1 MAEATMSKAAVLNM
15 VHEHWPSH
23 LASRQQAIL
32 TDKWIRGEQYDLRD
46 DSDFDFE
53 TGGAWDA
60 YSGSVFQPE
69 SRSEEHK
76 DLESRTPTPW
86 GGLVVTSLAQ
96 TAYVD
101 GLRKAGSSDNLP
113 FWQTWQSNHWDARQ
127 TSVHRTAIGLS
138 TAYGVALPGKNPLT
152 GDKMTK
158 LIARSPKRM
167 SAFYQDD
174 QDDWPVFAVDATK
187 TWKVSEMGLGRIQDG
202 WFVEVH
208 DAFVTHRISCKGD
221 GRDLKDWTY
230 IDNEAHGLPI
240 PPVARC
246 VNRLDLDGRATG
258 EIEPILPMLRRI
270 DQDMFDRLIVQR
282 FGAWKVRYIAGMA
295 KPSNQSQAD
304 IQAMRLRIEDLLI
317 SSDNQT
323 KFGTLDAT
331 DLKGYIDVGD
341 ADLRMLAAITQ
352 TPPHHLLGLSSNLQA
367 EALAAA
373 ESGLQRK
380 SVDFKQNAGEF
391 HENLARLDALIRG
404 DKATA
409 GAYDLQVRW
418 RDTESR
424 SLTQAADALGK
435 LAVQLK
441 VPVEMLW
448 EKVPGWTD
456 SDTERAKSLIET
468 GSVEQLLADIQVEL
482 DKERQDALGGPAA
495 PGAKPPAAPAK
506 GAPAAQKKSGSSGK

>member
-1 MAEATMSKAAVLNM
+1 MAQMSKAAVLGM

-23 LASRQQAIL
+23 LYSRQQAIL
-32 TDKWIRGEQYDLRD
+32 TDKWVRGEQYDLS
-46 DSDFDFE
+46 DSSENFDFPDSGWDHF
-53 TGGAWDA
+53 GGQ
-60 YSGSVFQPE
+60 VFQPDH
-69 SRSEEHK
+69 RSAEHV

-101 GLRKAGSSDNLP
+101 GIRRAGQNENLAQWETLRANK
-113 FWQTWQSNHWDARQ
+113 WDAKQ
-127 TSVHRTAIGLS
+127 TAIHRTTIGLS
-138 TAYGVALPGKNPLT
+138 TAYGITMPGKNPLT

-158 LIARSPKRM
+158 MMARSPKRM

-174 QDDWPVFAVDATK
+174 NDEWCTFAIDATQVFE
-187 TWKVSEMGLGRIQDG
+187 TAESGLGVGTRIQKG
-202 WFVEVH
+202 WFVEVY
-208 DAFVTHRISCKGD
+208 DELVVHRISCTGD

-230 IDNEAHGLPI
+230 IDYEEHGVPV

-246 VNRLDLDGRATG
+246 VNRIDLDGRATG

-270 DQDMFDRLIVQR
+270 DQGMFDRLIVQR

-295 KPSNQSQAD
+295 KPSNQTQAD
-304 IQAMRLRIEDLLI
+304 VQAMRLRIEDLLI

-331 DLKGYIDVGD
+331 DISGYIAGTD

-367 EALAAA
+367 ESLAAA

-380 SVDFKQNAGEF
+380 SVDFKVNAGQF
-391 HENLARLDALIRG
+391 HEDMTRLVAIIEG

-409 GAYDLQVRW
+409 SATDLKVRW

-424 SLTQAADALGK
+424 SLVQAAQALGA
-435 LAVQLK
+435 LAIQLK

-448 EKVPGWTD
+448 EKVPGWDD
-456 SDTERAKSLIET
+456 SDTERAKKLIET
-468 GSVEQLLADIQVEL
+468 GGVEQLLADIASQMKADEA
-482 DKERQDALGGPAA
+482 QQAA
-495 PGAKPPAAPAK
+495 DIAQSAQTAQKTAPNQSQAKPS
-506 GAPAAQKKSGSSGK
+506 GTQK

>member
-1 MAEATMSKAAVLNM
+1 MAQMSKAAVLGM

-23 LASRQQAIL
+23 LHSRQQAIL
-32 TDKWIRGEQYDLRD
+32 TDKWIRGEQYDLART
-46 DSDFDFE
+46 SDRFDFPE
-53 TGGAWDA
+53 NGWDHYGGQ
-60 YSGSVFQPE
+60 VFQPDH
-69 SRSEEHK
+69 RSAEHE

-96 TAYVD
+96 TAIIE
-101 GLRKAGSSDNLP
+101 GIRKAGSNENLA
-113 FWQTWQSNHWDARQ
+113 TWDTFKANRWESKQDAI
-127 TSVHRTAIGLS
+127 HRTAIGMS

-158 LIARSPKRM
+158 MLARSPVRM

-174 QDDWPVFAVDATK
+174 DDEWCIFAVDAT
-187 TWKVSEMGLGRIQDG
+187 EIFEREAALGGARIKKG

-208 DAFVTHRISCKGD
+208 DEFVTHRVTCRGD
-221 GRDLKDWTY
+221 GRDPKDWTY
-230 IDNEAHGLPI
+230 IDYEEHGMPV

-270 DQDMFDRLIVQR
+270 DQGMFDRLIVQR

-295 KPSNQSQAD
+295 KPPNQTAAD
-304 IQAMRLRIEDLLI
+304 IQAMRLRVEDLLI
-317 SSDNQT
+317 SSDAKTQ
-323 KFGTLDAT
+323 FGTLDAT
-331 DLKGYIDVGD
+331 DISGYINSTD

-367 EALAAA
+367 ESLAAA

-380 SVDFKQNAGEF
+380 SVGFKQNAGQF
-391 HENLARLDALIRG
+391 HIDMTRLVAMIEG
-404 DKATA
+404 DTTTA
-409 GAYDLQVRW
+409 SAVDLKPNW

-424 SLTQAADALGK
+424 SLVQAADALGK
-435 LAVQLK
+435 IAVQLK

-448 EKVPGWTD
+448 EKLPGWDD
-456 SDTERAKSLIET
+456 SDTARAKDLIEK
-468 GSVEQLLADIQVEL
+468 GGVEQLLADIAATMEQEQNEEAAKL
-482 DKERQDALGGPAA
+482 AAETAQQTAKNQTGG
-495 PGAKPPAAPAK
+495 
-506 GAPAAQKKSGSSGK
+506 SGGSGK